1 MKDEKILDKGIQK
14 DNSAPPLKG
23 EGTSPR
29 SFGEVPNLI
38 RKGVRCAKALCVI
51 LLILLPSIT
60 LAQGNDEQLANQY
73 FMNGEFDKATVVYE
87 SLIAYNPSSPFIY
100 ERLMDCYLKTKK
112 AEQAE
117 TLAKKQVK
125 RYELVQQYK
134 VDVYWLQ
141 LIQGKKDK
149 GNKSFEK
156 LLKGIAPIKFEFE
169 KNAEAFIKRKLYNDA
184 FKVYERGRTELGDKR
199 LFSMDLGQLYSITG
213 EKEKMFQEYF
223 DALENDV
230 TQLETVQGNLQK
242 YMDDSADANL
252 FKSIL
257 NKKAQEKVGYEQFI
271 EMLVWFAV
279 QEHDFMGAFIQVRA
293 IDRKQNLYGNRVIQ
307 LAFIARDNKA
317 YAAAG
322 KMLQYIVSLGKELP
336 NYYNARE
343 MLIDIRYRQINSG
356 NFEKNDILVFE
367 KECIDYIK
375 TEGANS
381 YTMNTVKLLAELEAY
396 YLNKPDTAI
405 QLLNNLIETQRLP
418 AKFAADCKLMLGDV
432 YILTGEYYMPVLLY
446 GQVDKDFT
454 EDALGQEAKFRNA
467 KLSYYK
473 GDFEWAQS
481 QLEVLKSATSQLISN
496 NSIELSLLILD
507 NTGMD
512 STEDAMKMYAAAE
525 LLIFQ
530 NKFDEATK
538 KLDSIY
544 TVFPQHSLSD
554 EILYA
559 KAKMLRRE
567 HKWIECLENL
577 DKIFTVYKTDI
588 LADNALFDAAEI
600 YENNLNDK
608 NKAKELYEKLF
619 NDYPGSVFSVE
630 ARKRFRQLRG
640 DAMN

>member
-1 MKDEKILDKGIQK
+1 MKDESIKIKDKT
-14 DNSAPPLKG
+14 LKLTLHLSRG
-23 EGTSPR
+23 EGP
-29 SFGEVPNLI
+29 
-38 RKGVRCAKALCVI
+38 GVGCAKALCVI
-51 LLILLPSIT
+51 LLLFLTLPT
-60 LAQGNDEQLANQY
+60 LTFAQGNDEQMANQY
-73 FMNGEFDKATVVYE
+73 FMNGEFDKATIVYE
-87 SLIAYNPSSPFIY
+87 TLITTNPSSPFIY
-100 ERLMDCYLKTKK
+100 ERLVDCYLKTKK
-112 AEQAE
+112 TEQAE
-117 TLAKKQVK
+117 ILAKKQAK
-125 RYELVQQYK
+125 RYELIPQYK
-134 VDVYWLQ
+134 VDIYWLQ
-141 LIQGKKDK
+141 LLQGKKEK

-156 LLKGIAPIKFEFE
+156 LLKSIVPVKYEYE
-169 KNAEAFIKRKLYNDA
+169 KTAEAFIKRKLYNEA
-184 FKVYERGRTELGDKR
+184 FKVYEKGRSELSDKR

-213 EKEKMFQEYF
+213 EKEKMFQEYL
-223 DALENDV
+223 DALENEIG
-230 TQLETVQGNLQK
+230 QMETVQGNLQK
-242 YMDDSADANL
+242 YMADSADANL

-257 NKKAQEKVGYEQFI
+257 NRKVQEKVGYEQFI

-279 QEHDFMGAFIQVRA
+279 QQHDFMGAFVQVRA
-293 IDRKQNLYGNRVIQ
+293 IDKKQNLYGNRVMQ
-307 LAFIARDNKA
+307 LAYIARDNRA

-322 KMLQYIVSLGKELP
+322 AMLQYVVSLGKELP

-356 NFEKNDILVFE
+356 NFEKNDILIFE
-367 KECIDYIK
+367 KECIEYIK
-375 TEGANS
+375 SEGANS

-405 QLLNNLIETQRLP
+405 QLLSTLLETQRLP
-418 AKFAADCKLMLGDV
+418 AKFAADCKLMLGDIN
-432 YILTGEYYMPVLLY
+432 ILIGEYYIPVLLY

-530 NKFDEATK
+530 NKFEEANK

-544 TVFPQHSLSD
+544 TLFPQHSLSD

-559 KAKMLRRE
+559 KAKMYRRE
-567 HKWIECLENL
+567 HKWKDCLENL
-577 DKIFTVYKTDI
+577 DKVFTVYKNDI
-588 LADNALFDAAEI
+588 LADNAMFDAAEI

-608 NKAKELYEKLF
+608 TKAKELYEKLF

-640 DAMN
+640 DVMN

>member
-1 MKDEKILDKGIQK
+1 MKDKSIKKIDKTFK
-14 DNSAPPLKG
+14 FP
-23 EGTSPR
+23 SPQ
-29 SFGEVPNLI
+29 SLGDGP
-38 RKGVRCAKALCVI
+38 GVRCAKAMCVI
-51 LLILLPSIT
+51 LLFLLPSVS
-60 LAQGNDEQLANQY
+60 LAQGSDEQLANQY
-73 FMNGEFDKATVVYE
+73 FMNREFDKATLVYE
-87 SLIAYNPSSPFIY
+87 NLIAYNPSSPFIY

-117 TLAKKQVK
+117 TLAKKQAK

-184 FKVYERGRTELGDKR
+184 FKVYERGRTELNDKR

-213 EKEKMFQEYF
+213 EKEKMIQEYL

-230 TQLETVQGNLQK
+230 NQLETVQGNLQK

-293 IDRKQNLYGNRVIQ
+293 IDRKQNLYGNRVMQ

-317 YAAAG
+317 YTAAG
-322 KMLQYIVSLGKELP
+322 SMLQYIVSLGKELP

-367 KECIDYIK
+367 KECTDYLNS
-375 TEGANS
+375 EGANS

-446 GQVDKDFT
+446 GQVDKDFA

-473 GDFEWAQS
+473 SDFEWAQS

-512 STEDAMKMYAAAE
+512 STEDAMKIYAAAE

-554 EILYA
+554 EILYV

-567 HKWIECLENL
+567 HKWIACLENL
-577 DKIFTVYKTDI
+577 DKVFTVYKNDI

-600 YENNLNDK
+600 YENNLHDK

-640 DAMN
+640 DVMN